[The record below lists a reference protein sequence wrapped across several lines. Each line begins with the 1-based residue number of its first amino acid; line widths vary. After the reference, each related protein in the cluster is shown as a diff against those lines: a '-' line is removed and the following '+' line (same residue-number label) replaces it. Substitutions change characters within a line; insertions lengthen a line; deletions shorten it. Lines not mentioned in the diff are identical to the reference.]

1 MDKVNVTINGIQV
14 NVPKDY
20 TVLMAAREAGIDIP
34 TLCYLKDINEIAA
47 CRVCVVE
54 ADIKGVPM
62 RNLPASCV
70 LQVQDG
76 MNIRTNTPKVRNA
89 VRMNVELILANHN
102 RECLTCLRNGTC
114 ELQKLCDELGIDNI
128 EFEGAKREAK
138 IDNLSHSIIRDTSK
152 CILCGRCVTT
162 CRDVQGIGI
171 LDFTKRGFNTE
182 VAPAFDYSMKDVPC
196 VYCGQCIQACPV
208 AALRERS
215 YIDDVWD
222 VIDDPEKYVVV
233 QTAPGVRASLGEEF
247 GYPVGT
253 DVTGKMVAALRRLGF
268 DKVFDTNFSADLT
281 ILEEGTELLSRV
293 TNGGK
298 LPMITSCSPGWIRFC
313 EINYPDFLD
322 NLSTCKSPQQMFG
335 AIVKSYYAEK
345 AGVDPKKM
353 VCVSVMPCTSKKT
366 EANRPEMEVDG
377 IRDVDFSLTTREL
390 GDMIK
395 QARISFRNLPDEQPD
410 SILGEYT
417 GAGAIF
423 GATGGVMEAALRT
436 VADIL
441 TGKDL
446 EDIEYQG
453 VRGIEGVKEA
463 SLVLPIDG
471 KDTEV
476 KVAVA
481 HGTANAAKVLDA
493 VRSGEKNYHFIEV
506 MACPGGCVHG
516 GGQSHVSA
524 KARLEVN
531 PKTKRADALYELDRS
546 LPQRKSHKNPE
557 IKRLYDEFLKEPNG
571 HLSHKLLHTHYAKI
585 DTYKVEQQEE
595 FEELLKNLQQ

>member
-1 MDKVNVTINGIQV
+1 MDKVNVTINGITV

-34 TLCYLKDINEIAA
+34 TLCFLKDINEIAA

-54 ADIKGVPM
+54 VDVKGVPM

-76 MNIRTNTPKVRNA
+76 MNVRTNTPKVRNA
-89 VRMNVELILANHN
+89 VKMNVELILANHN

-114 ELQKLCDELGIDNI
+114 ELQKLCDELGIDDI
-128 EFEGAKREAK
+128 EFQGAKREAK
-138 IDNLSHSIIRDTSK
+138 IDNLSYSIVRDSSK
-152 CILCGRCVTT
+152 CILCGRCVST

-171 LDFTKRGFNTE
+171 LDFTKRGFKTE
-182 VAPAFDYSMKDVPC
+182 VAPAFDFSMKDVPC

-222 VIDDPEKYVVV
+222 AIDDPEKFVVV
-233 QTAPGVRASLGEEF
+233 QTAPAVRASLGEEF

-253 DVTGKMVAALRRLGF
+253 DVTGKMVAALKRLGF

-298 LPMITSCSPGWIRFC
+298 LPMITSCSPGWIRYC
-313 EINYPDFLD
+313 ELNYPEFLD

-345 AGVDPKKM
+345 EGIDPSKI
-353 VCVSVMPCTSKKT
+353 VSVSVMPCTSKKT

-377 IRDVDFSLTTREL
+377 YRDVDYSLTTREL

-395 QARISFRNLPDEQPD
+395 RARISFTKLPDEHTD
-410 SILGEYT
+410 SILGDYT

-446 EDIEYQG
+446 ESIEYQA

-463 SLVLPIDG
+463 SVVLPIG
-471 KDTEV
+471 GVDTEV

-481 HGTANAAKVLDA
+481 HGTANAAKVLES
-493 VRSGEKNYHFIEV
+493 VKSGEKEYHFIEV

-524 KARLEVN
+524 KARLDVN
-531 PKTKRADALYELDRS
+531 PKVSRANALYELDRS
-546 LPQRKSHKNPE
+546 LPKRKSHKNPE
-557 IKRLYDEFLKEPNG
+557 VMKLYEDYLKEPNG
-571 HLSHKLLHTHYAKI
+571 HLSHKLLHTHYAKRDSYI
-585 DTYKVEQQEE
+585 VEQEEE
-595 FEELLKNLQQ
+595 FAKMLEKLDK

>member
-1 MDKVNVTINGIQV
+1 MDKVNVKINGIQV
-14 NVPKDY
+14 SVPKDY

-34 TLCYLKDINEIAA
+34 TLCFLKDINEIAA

-54 ADIKGVPM
+54 ADINGVPM

-76 MNIRTNTPKVRNA
+76 MNVRTNTQRVRNA

-114 ELQKLCDELGIDNI
+114 ELQKLCDELGIKNI
-128 EFEGAKREAK
+128 EFEGAKRDAK
-138 IDNLSHSIIRDTSK
+138 LDNLSHSIIRDSSK
-152 CILCGRCVTT
+152 CILCGRCVST
-162 CRDVQGIGI
+162 CRDIQGIGV
-171 LDFTKRGFNTE
+171 LDFTKRGFDTE
-182 VAPAFDYSMKDVPC
+182 VAPAFDYSMNDVEC

-208 AALRERS
+208 AALREKT
-215 YIDDVWD
+215 YIDEVWEA
-222 VIDDPEKYVVV
+222 IDNKDKYVVV

-247 GYPVGT
+247 AYPVGT
-253 DVTGKMVAALRRLGF
+253 DVTGKMVAALKRLGF
-268 DKVFDTNFSADLT
+268 DNVFDTNFSADLT
-281 ILEEGTELLSRV
+281 ILEEGTELLNRV
-293 TNGGK
+293 KNGGK

-313 EINYPDFLD
+313 EMKYPDFLD

-345 AGVDPKKM
+345 IGVDPKKM

-377 IRDVDFSLTTREL
+377 IRDVDISLTTREL

-395 QARISFRNLPDEQPD
+395 QARINFRNLPDEQPD

-417 GAGAIF
+417 GAGVIF

-446 EDIEYQG
+446 EDIEYQV

-463 SLVLPIDG
+463 TLVLPIEG
-471 KDTEV
+471 VDTEV
-476 KVAVA
+476 KIAIA
-481 HGTANAAKVLDA
+481 HGTANAAKVLEA
-493 VRSGEKNYHFIEV
+493 VKSGEKQYHFIEV

-531 PKTKRADALYELDRS
+531 PKIKRADALYELDRS
-546 LPQRKSHKNPE
+546 LPLRKSHKNPE
-557 IKRLYDEFLKEPNG
+557 VIKLYDEFLKEPNS
-571 HLSHKLLHTHYAKI
+571 HLAHKLLHTHYIKR
-585 DTYKVEQQEE
+585 DSYKVEQEEE
-595 FEELLKNLQQ
+595 FEKLLEKLK